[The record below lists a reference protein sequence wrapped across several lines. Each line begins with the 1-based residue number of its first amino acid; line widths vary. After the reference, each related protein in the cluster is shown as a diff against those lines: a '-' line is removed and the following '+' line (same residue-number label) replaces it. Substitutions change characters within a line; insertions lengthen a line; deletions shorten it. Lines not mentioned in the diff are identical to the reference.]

1 MLVSD
6 GEREHLREGTGE
18 RRAME
23 ARDRTDG

>member
-6 GEREHLREGTGE
+6 GEREHLRERIGE
-18 RRAME
+18 RRAMD